1 MLKPNKLANNNFLSS
16 LDLSTDEVLH
26 ILDLANNFKNKKLN
40 IDLGNKV
47 LGLIFD
53 KSSTRTRVSFQV
65 AMTRLGGTTIDL
77 NPTTSQIG
85 RGEPIKDTARVLSR
99 YCDVIAIRTFDH
111 SDLEEYAKWSTKPV
125 INALTDLEHP
135 CQALADF
142 MTIKEEFL
150 DFKDVVLTFIGD
162 GNNVANSLILCGA
175 LLGVEV
181 RIACPKGYEPNSLLI
196 DKAYE
201 IYKNKNLLKI
211 TNDPNTAVL
220 GANVLYTDVWSSM
233 GEENQKEEKDKYLPS
248 FFISQILDVVTLEKL
263 KFSKAD
269 IAKTKLLRKWHLFLK
284 NKNIAQLDEF
294 DRFKLH
300 QELEMF
306 LPSFI
311 FYLPQNSQLDWLHKW
326 RDNDDKLFHP
336 SNLVNGD
343 LIKKNLEIKDGPI
356 LGELLQYLSQEL
368 AYKRLNNFDEAIYK
382 AKQWIEQNAPKC
394 D

>member
-1 MLKPNKLANNNFLSS
+1 MLNPIKLSNKNFLSS
-16 LDLSTDEVLH
+16 LDTSSEEFFH
-26 ILDLANNFKNKKLN
+26 ILEVAKNFKNKDLN
-40 IDLGNKV
+40 IKLKEKV

-65 AMTRLGGTTIDL
+65 AMSRLGGTTVDL

-85 RGEPIKDTARVLSR
+85 RGEPIRDTARVLSR
-99 YCDVIAIRTFDH
+99 YCDVLAIRTFKQT
-111 SDLEEYAKWSTKPV
+111 DLEESAKWSPKPV

-196 DKAYE
+196 DKAYA
-201 IYKNKNLLKI
+201 IYENKNLLKI

-233 GEENQKEEKDKYLPS
+233 GEENQKDEK
-248 FFISQILDVVTLEKL
+248 EKGFNGFSIDRDL
-263 KFSKAD
+263 VSKAD
-269 IAKTKLLRKWHLFLK
+269 KDAIILHCLPAYRSKEITNEIFESDKSRIFDQAENRLHSQQALL
-284 NKNIAQLDEF
+284 
-294 DRFKLH
+294 
-300 QELEMF
+300 
-306 LPSFI
+306 SC
-311 FYLPQNSQLDWLHKW
+311 
-326 RDNDDKLFHP
+326 
-336 SNLVNGD
+336 
-343 LIKKNLEIKDGPI
+343 I
-356 LGELLQYLSQEL
+356 LQ
-368 AYKRLNNFDEAIYK
+368 
-382 AKQWIEQNAPKC
+382 
-394 D
+394 

>member
-16 LDLSTDEVLH
+16 LDLSTDEVIHVLK
-26 ILDLANNFKNKKLN
+26 LAKNFKNKDLN
-40 IDLGNKV
+40 FDLNNKV

-65 AMTRLGGTTIDL
+65 AMSRLGGTTIDL

-99 YCDVIAIRTFDH
+99 YCDVIAIRTFNH

-142 MTIKEEFL
+142 LTIQEEFF

-181 RIACPKGYEPNSLLI
+181 RIACPTGYEPNPSVI
-196 DKAYE
+196 NKAYE
-201 IYKNKNLLKI
+201 IYKNKNLLTI
-211 TNDPNTAVL
+211 TNDPLTAVL

-233 GEENQKEEKDKYLPS
+233 GEEFQKEQKDKN
-248 FFISQILDVVTLEKL
+248 FVG
-263 KFSKAD
+263 FS
-269 IAKTKLLRKWHLFLK
+269 I
-284 NKNIAQLDEF
+284 N
-294 DRFKLH
+294 
-300 QELEMF
+300 
-306 LPSFI
+306 
-311 FYLPQNSQLDWLHKW
+311 
-326 RDNDDKLFHP
+326 
-336 SNLVNGD
+336 SNLVNLAD
-343 LIKKNLEIKDGPI
+343 KDAIILHCLPAYRSKEITDEVIESKKSRIFNQAENRLHAQQALLSCI
-356 LGELLQYLSQEL
+356 LY
-368 AYKRLNNFDEAIYK
+368 
-382 AKQWIEQNAPKC
+382 
-394 D
+394 